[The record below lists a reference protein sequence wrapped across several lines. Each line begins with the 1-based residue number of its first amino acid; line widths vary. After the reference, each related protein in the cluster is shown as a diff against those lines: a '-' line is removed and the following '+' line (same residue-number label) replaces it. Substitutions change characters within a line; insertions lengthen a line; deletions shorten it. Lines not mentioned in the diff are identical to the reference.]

1 MWVESCLHTSGRKG
15 AREGAATILE
25 EGSQRDEASSAIRAS
40 SDFSATN
47 QILPSWGSI
56 LAAARPENSLKKN
69 PGPQLMTF

>member
-15 AREGAATILE
+15 AREGAGTVLE
-25 EGSQRDEASSAIRAS
+25 EGGHRDGASSATRAS
-40 SDFSATN
+40 SDFSPTS

-56 LAAARPENSLKKN
+56 LAASRAENALKKD